1 MAMFISSDKI
11 RKTIQSMNTLGKNGV
26 PFLFLLDFE
35 LKKPLV
41 LRLDEVN
48 AHEIMYKFSD
58 IKNYEIHPD
67 PHPVPLVFEKF
78 PMSFSDYEAAFDQV
92 KKELQYGNSF
102 LANLTFPTKI
112 NTNYSLSQLFYKSRA
127 RYKLFFKNRFI
138 VFSPEIFVKIN
149 DGKISSFPMKGTIDA
164 ALPDAVERLLADK
177 KEIAE
182 HYTIV
187 DLIRNDLGIVSEKVE
202 VKRFRY
208 VERIQ
213 TVDKSLYQTSS
224 EIEGTLPDGYTEH
237 LGDIILS
244 LLPAGSISGAP
255 KKKTVEIIQAAE
267 GQKRGYYTGIMGL
280 FDGQNLDSA
289 VMIRYIEKKGD
300 DLFFRS
306 GCGITAQSY
315 GLSEYREMIDKVY
328 VPVG

>member
-1 MAMFISSDKI
+1 MFFSSHTLQ
-11 RKTIQSMNTLGKNGV
+11 KTLQSMNTLGKNGV

-35 LKKPLV
+35 LEKPLV
-41 LRLDEVN
+41 LPLDELDSK
-48 AHEIMYKFSD
+48 EILYKFSD
-58 IKNYEIHPD
+58 IKNYGIHPD

-78 PMSFSDYEAAFDQV
+78 PMSFPAYEAAFQQV
-92 KKELQYGNSF
+92 KKELLYGNSF
-102 LANLTFPTKI
+102 LTNLTFPTKI
-112 NTNYSLSQLFYKSRA
+112 KTNYSLLQLFNKSRA
-127 RYKLFFKNRFI
+127 RYKLYYKNRFI
-138 VFSPEIFVKIN
+138 VFSPEIFVKIRN
-149 DGKISSFPMKGTIDA
+149 GKISSFPMKGTIDA
-164 ALPDAVERLLADK
+164 ALPNALEKLMADT

-208 VERIQ
+208 VERIR

-224 EIEGTLPDGYTEH
+224 EIEGTLPDGYTDH

-280 FDGQNLDSA
+280 FDGQHLDSA
-289 VMIRYIEKKGD
+289 VMIRYIEKNGD

-306 GCGITAQSY
+306 GCGITAQSD

-328 VPVG
+328 VPLG

>member
-1 MAMFISSDKI
+1 MFNSSPTIS
-11 RKTIQSMNTLGKNGV
+11 KTIQSMNTLGRDRV
-26 PFLFLLDFE
+26 PFIFLVDFE
-35 LKKPLV
+35 MEKPVV
-41 LRLDEVN
+41 LPLDQVD
-48 AHEIMYKFSD
+48 ASTIKYKFSD
-58 IKNYEIHPD
+58 IKNYELYPSHD
-67 PHPVPLVFEKF
+67 PVPLIFEKF
-78 PMSFSDYEAAFDQV
+78 PMPYESYETAFHRV
-92 KKELQYGNSF
+92 KKELLYGNSF

-112 NTNYSLSQLFYKSRA
+112 KTNYNLLQLFYKSRA
-127 RYKLFFKNRFI
+127 RYKLFFNNRFI
-138 VFSPEIFVKIN
+138 VFSPECFVKIR

-164 ALPDAVERLLADK
+164 SLPNAVNTLMADK

-208 VERIQ
+208 TDLIH
-213 TVDKSLYQTSS
+213 TVNTSLYQTSS
-224 EIEGTLPDGYTEH
+224 EIEGTLPEDYREH
-237 LGDIILS
+237 LGDIIFS

-280 FDGQNLDSA
+280 YDGKNLDSA
-289 VMIRYIEKKGD
+289 VMIRYIEKKGKN
-300 DLFFRS
+300 LYFRS
-306 GCGITAQSY
+306 GCGITAQSDC
-315 GLSEYREMIDKVY
+315 LSEYREMIDKVY